1 MIKRFLPTETIYNH
15 NKYILKPLRAEVVEE
30 ANGMFELEIELPKG
44 TQVSRR
50 DIITAPTP
58 RGVQP
63 FRVYRITKTLQG
75 IRAYARHIFY
85 DLANALLLDVRP
97 TNTNVNGALQS
108 IFNAVGWSG
117 WSYLSDITD
126 LRTAYYIRKNP
137 VEAIIG
143 AENSILNVWGG
154 NLVRN
159 GKEVRINASGIDR
172 GYEIRLGKNLIGI
185 EDDSDDSNVVTRLYP
200 TFERN
205 QVIYGIPE
213 GYVDSPLVGN
223 YPTPIAKEIRVA
235 LTDEQKELPDADIY
249 DILRDFCDNLY
260 SVDNVDKP
268 VVNYKIDFVQ
278 LAKVARMAQE
288 RKYTYAGLEQLTYQT
303 LSTLTYGELQS
314 VNVIEQFTDLL
325 EKVDLYDLV
334 KIKVKELDIDLQAR
348 VISYRYDCL
357 GERYAKLELGG
368 FKPSNQYQ
376 TSNIVQQIKNE
387 REKASDEFREL
398 YDLAINQVTGN
409 NGGYQITR
417 RNANNEP
424 YETLWMDTPD
434 IQTAQKVLR
443 INQNGIAGSE
453 NGFNGPYNVAITT
466 DGYVVAERILANQL
480 SAISANLGTV
490 TTGKLISTDGTV
502 SVDLDNKEIRVGASD
517 AEVHS
522 VLKFNGLEI
531 RDGDKTLGSFG
542 ETGAVI
548 PNADIAE
555 LRSPKVMQITSPGAY
570 TVGTGGTF
578 LTLQE
583 AFDRLFIDGNRF
595 LNDQVLL
602 LVYGQHSGD
611 IIMSD
616 IYGGTIIVRLMD
628 GAKIYGS
635 FIGRNMYTALT
646 IESGGTGRGYV
657 DGVDDYPFQFS
668 RCFNVVIE
676 NLDLSG
682 VTTGMFANAT
692 NIVTRGLDFGTNKFY
707 YGIVAER
714 GSNALMINNR
724 GRVTGNRA
732 EVRNAVIYQ
741 QGEVPF
747 SGLGDSILGGTIIN
761 TAITEANSSY
771 NPPAVT
777 SKTFVQ
783 IFTGGIFDTIKH
795 GTTSIS
801 TYYGASAAQ
810 NRWDSSVGWVDGRI
824 RFGSEIYNFFNGGS
838 NISIRM
844 RLRRNNS
851 SHGSSGAVMPAPYN
865 HSASYPSGATRGGWT
880 GWATVPSSLFTSG
893 GATLTYYNGVQGSA
907 GYAIWDAVEI
917 EVTVTKNV

>member
-1 MIKRFLPTETIYNH
+1 MIKRFMPTETTYNH
-15 NKYILKPLRAEVVEE
+15 NKYILKPIKAKVIEE
-30 ANGMFELEIELPKG
+30 ANSLFELEAEMQRSTELYK
-44 TQVSRR
+44 R

-58 RGVQP
+58 RGEQP
-63 FRVYRITKTLQG
+63 FRVYRIVKTLYG
-75 IRAYARHIFY
+75 KKVYARHIFY
-85 DLANALLLDVRP
+85 DLINAYLQDVRP
-97 TNTNVNGALQS
+97 TNTTLYGALQS
-108 IFNAVGWSG
+108 IFTAVGWSG
-117 WSYLSDITD
+117 WTYISDIAD
-126 LRTAYYIRKNP
+126 LRTAYYVRKNP

-143 AENSILNVWGG
+143 ADNSILNVWGG
-154 NLVRN
+154 NLIRD
-159 GKEVRINASGIDR
+159 GREVRISADGVDR
-172 GYEIRLGKNLIGI
+172 GYEIRLGKNLTGI

-249 DILRDFCDNLY
+249 DILRAFCNNLY
-260 SVDNVDKP
+260 NIDNVDKP
-268 VVNYKIDFVQ
+268 VINYKIDFVQ
-278 LAKVARMAQE
+278 LAKVSRMAQE
-288 RKYTYAGLEQLTYQT
+288 RKYTYAGLEQLTYETIQ
-303 LSTLTYGELQS
+303 TLTYGQLQS

-325 EKVDLYDLV
+325 EKVDLYDTV
-334 KIKVKELDIDLQAR
+334 RINVKELDIDLQAK
-348 VISYRYDCL
+348 VIKYTYDCL
-357 GERYAKLELGG
+357 AEKYESIELGG
-368 FKPSNQYQ
+368 FKSSAKYQ
-376 TSNIVQQIKNE
+376 TSNIVQQMKNE

-398 YDLAINQVTGN
+398 YDLAINKVTGN
-409 NGGYQITR
+409 KGGYQITR

-434 IQTAQKVLR
+434 IQTAQNVLR
-443 INQNGIAGSE
+443 INQNGIAGSS

-502 SVDLDNKEIRVGASD
+502 TVDLDNKEIRVGASD

-531 RDGDKTLGSFG
+531 RDGDKTVGSFG
-542 ETGAVI
+542 EAGAVI

-555 LRSPKVMQITSPGAY
+555 LRSPKVMQITNPGTY
-570 TVGTGGTF
+570 TVGSGGTF

-611 IIMSD
+611 INMSD

-682 VTTGMFANAT
+682 VTTGIFANAT

-707 YGIVAER
+707 YGVVAER

-747 SGLGDSILGGTIIN
+747 SGLGDSILGGAIIN
-761 TAITEANSSY
+761 TAITDANSSY
-771 NPPAVT
+771 NPPAIT
-777 SKTFVQ
+777 NKTFTHT
-783 IFTGGIFDTIKH
+783 FRTATFDSLHH
-795 GTTSIS
+795 GTSNVS
-801 TYYGASAAQ
+801 AYYGASAAQ
-810 NRWDSSVGWVDGRI
+810 NRWDSSTGWFDGRI
-824 RFGSEIYNFFNGGS
+824 RLGAEIYNFFNGGS

-844 RLRRNNS
+844 RLRRKNT
-851 SHGSSGAVMPAPYN
+851 SHGSSAAVMPAPYN
-865 HSASYPSGATRGGWT
+865 HSASFPSGATRGGWT

-907 GYAIWDAVEI
+907 GYAIWDAIEV